1 MPNNNKNEKPVK
13 TQRKLY
19 VDLQTGTLVTQP
31 EKYCDNSVRT
41 SQYTLYS
48 FLPLAII
55 NQYKTPFNWF
65 FLIQAII
72 DCIPAISSVNPTTTI
87 MPVVIV
93 LIISLIRE
101 AVEDYRKYSND
112 KLANETIV
120 SVYKMPSFVKQ
131 KCSLIK
137 VGNIIKVK
145 KEEMIPADLLI
156 LKTSLSNGFCYMQT
170 SNLDGETTLKPRE
183 SINLSQKRLN
193 TEKPA
198 SFVKLLNPNN
208 DNCYIEVDNPSKDIY
223 EIEGTI
229 FFK

>member
-1 MPNNNKNEKPVK
+1 MKINNNKNVFQETNLNLNNTQENGGFLKANSESQYYIENINKKQGKENINEKKDK

-19 VDLQTGTLVTQP
+19 IDLQYGTVINQP

-48 FLPLAII
+48 FLPLAIM

-72 DCIPAISSVNPTTTI
+72 DCIPSISSVNPATSI
-87 MPVVIV
+87 LPVIIV

-120 SVYKMPSFVKQ
+120 QVYKMPKFLKQ
-131 KCSLIK
+131 KCSLI
-137 VGNIIKVK
+137 
-145 KEEMIPADLLI
+145 
-156 LKTSLSNGFCYMQT
+156 
-170 SNLDGETTLKPRE
+170 
-183 SINLSQKRLN
+183 
-193 TEKPA
+193 
-198 SFVKLLNPNN
+198 
-208 DNCYIEVDNPSKDIY
+208 
-223 EIEGTI
+223 
-229 FFK
+229 FFN